1 MYRNDRAAQQG
12 HGKRRETVVH
22 IRSQDVG
29 VALLAESHHLL
40 GGVRHPQSRAV
51 TERSGPEERVDGR
64 VDVFQDRPFHNPVPH
79 RGDVEETFPVLLGDH
94 HSGQVQG
101 PVRPRPEF
109 LGELLQSFL
118 NPLGEPLHRIG
129 DVTVL
134 GVLLHHPLPGATK
147 RRQGET
153 LHHLLLIEKKVVS
166 SHHFPSTSCTKSPT
180 RPAQEE
186 VEYDENNPSKF
197 STIPHGNSSPN

>member
-22 IRSQDVG
+22 VRSQDVG

-40 GGVRHPQSRAV
+40 GGVRHPQSGAV
-51 TERSGPEERVDGR
+51 TERGGPEERVDGR
-64 VDVFQDRPFHNPVPH
+64 VDVFQDRPFHYPVPH
-79 RGDVEETFPVLLGDH
+79 RGDVQETFPVLLGDH
-94 HSGQVQG
+94 HPGQVRG
-101 PVRPRPEF
+101 SERPRPEF

-129 DVTVL
+129 DVAVL
-134 GVLLHHPLPGATK
+134 GVLLQHPLPGATK

-166 SHHFPSTSCTKSPT
+166 SHYFPLH
-180 RPAQEE
+180 
-186 VEYDENNPSKF
+186 VM
-197 STIPHGNSSPN
+197 H